1 MRAQTEIP
9 MARFHHVLTQ
19 SENGVKTITMNRP
32 DKRNALCPLLI
43 EELTQALH
51 EA

>member
-32 DKRNALCPLLI
+32 DSATRSVA
-43 EELTQALH
+43 AD
-51 EA
+51 